1 VISQIISGKFE
12 ELRSLEKLSDQ
23 GVPFAMY
30 WWGVVLERC
39 IFERC
44 DKGAARELVLRAAI
58 AGSGRAKAQLLVGA
72 ETREESTNW
81 WPRSVCRSGGESGWP
96 TSQKVCSSQHLAP
109 MLEGGPRPTDGKLR
123 ADLLAKSEPQISM
136 RASVA
141 NAARPEQH
149 RSRRAG

>member
-72 ETREESTNW
+72 ETREEFDEMVAKIGV
-81 WPRSVCRSGGESGWP
+81 PLGGESGWP
-96 TSQKVCSSQHLAP
+96 TSQKVCSS
-109 MLEGGPRPTDGKLR
+109 
-123 ADLLAKSEPQISM
+123 
-136 RASVA
+136 
-141 NAARPEQH
+141 
-149 RSRRAG
+149 